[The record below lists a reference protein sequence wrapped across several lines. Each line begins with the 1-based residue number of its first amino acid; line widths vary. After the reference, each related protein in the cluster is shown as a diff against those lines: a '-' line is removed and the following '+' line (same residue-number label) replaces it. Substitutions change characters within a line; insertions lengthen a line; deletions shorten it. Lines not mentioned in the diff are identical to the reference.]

1 MEMKPKAPVVKK
13 VQEAP
18 KPKEVV
24 QRRPRRQVV
33 VDSSSSEYS
42 SAVEEEKPQK
52 RQKVDATA
60 VAPVENK
67 FGMSLEAQQRMKMM
81 EKMLFA

>member
-13 VQEAP
+13 VQEP
-18 KPKEVV
+18 LKPKEM

-33 VDSSSSEYS
+33 VDSSGSSDYT
-42 SAVEEEKPQK
+42 SAFEEEKPQK
-52 RQKVDATA
+52 RQKVEAA
-60 VAPVENK
+60 VVAPVENK
-67 FGMSLEAQQRMKMM
+67 FGMSLEAQKRMKMM